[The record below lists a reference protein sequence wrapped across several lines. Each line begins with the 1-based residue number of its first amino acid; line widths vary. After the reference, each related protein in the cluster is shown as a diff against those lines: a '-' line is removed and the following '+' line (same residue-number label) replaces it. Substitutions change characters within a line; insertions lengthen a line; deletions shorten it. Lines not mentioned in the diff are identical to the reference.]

1 MNWRRRMKRKNF
13 KRIDD
18 CLAFNTA
25 EAEPIFKIVQEVE
38 DGYLYFLKTT
48 PYGDIK
54 FVWKELV
61 AQPEATDEKA
71 KTVSTKKQK

>member
-1 MNWRRRMKRKNF
+1 MQRKNF

-18 CLAFNTA
+18 SLAFNTA

-38 DGYLYFLKTT
+38 DGYFYFLKTT
-48 PYGDIK
+48 PYGEIK

-61 AQPEATDEKA
+61 AHEEEPAEEPKNGEHKSSASKR
-71 KTVSTKKQK
+71 

>member
-1 MNWRRRMKRKNF
+1 MQRKNF

-18 CLAFNTA
+18 SLAFNTA

-38 DGYLYFLKTT
+38 DGYFYFLKTT

-61 AQPEATDEKA
+61 AQPEPEATDEEA
-71 KTVSTKKQK
+71 ETVSTKKQK